1 MSNMLKKILKFIL
14 ISLGIFTGGILD
26 LIILFII
33 LSCLIFQDLKIKES
47 DVRAQITAEKPDL
60 ERYKP
65 ILDYVEGYK
74 AKYNKYPEE
83 LPQKYKNI
91 VSDKFDGFDYELT
104 KYGNYIFRI
113 FPKHG
118 PIEFYQPKSLY
129 KWRADGDGMEDG
141 FLDNEFYYKVNDD
154 WQAIHFQYFT
164 RYNKFLDKDSCLD
177 GGGCWDYI
185 RHRCETKDQ
194 GYCFRNEQE
203 CIKQDGKWQEYKRY
217 CELN

>member
-1 MSNMLKKILKFIL
+1 
-14 ISLGIFTGGILD
+14 
-26 LIILFII
+26 
-33 LSCLIFQDLKIKES
+33 
-47 DVRAQITAEKPDL
+47 
-60 ERYKP
+60 
-65 ILDYVEGYK
+65 
-74 AKYNKYPEE
+74 
-83 LPQKYKNI
+83 
-91 VSDKFDGFDYELT
+91 
-104 KYGNYIFRI
+104 
-113 FPKHG
+113 
-118 PIEFYQPKSLY
+118 
-129 KWRADGDGMEDG
+129 MEDG

-164 RYNKFLDKDSCLD
+164 RYNKILDKDSCLD

>member
-1 MSNMLKKILKFIL
+1 
-14 ISLGIFTGGILD
+14 
-26 LIILFII
+26 
-33 LSCLIFQDLKIKES
+33 
-47 DVRAQITAEKPDL
+47 
-60 ERYKP
+60 
-65 ILDYVEGYK
+65 
-74 AKYNKYPEE
+74 
-83 LPQKYKNI
+83 
-91 VSDKFDGFDYELT
+91 
-104 KYGNYIFRI
+104 
-113 FPKHG
+113 
-118 PIEFYQPKSLY
+118 
-129 KWRADGDGMEDG
+129 MEDS

-177 GGGCWDYI
+177 GGGCWNYI